1 VPILPHALSTPVA
14 RALAATREALL
25 PASCLLCGGDG
36 ARPVLC
42 PGCQG
47 DLPLLPSAHC
57 PRCAEPTPYG
67 EHCGRCLHAPLHFD
81 RAFALFL
88 YDFPLDR
95 LIHALKYGHR
105 LGVAAWFGAGLAEA
119 IAPAAGFLVVPMPL
133 HPQRLK
139 ERGFNQAG
147 EIARPLARRLGLSCA
162 SEALLR
168 TRDTAAQASLPLA
181 KRTGNVRGAF
191 ECRQDFSGRSIL
203 LVDDVMTTGATLDEA
218 ARSLKLHGAT
228 TVWAAVVARAAKP

>member
-1 VPILPHALSTPVA
+1 MPILPHALSTPVA

-203 LVDDVMTTGATLDEA
+203 LVDDVMTTGATVAEA
-218 ARSLKLHGAT
+218 SRALLRAGA
-228 TVWAAVVARAAKP
+228 AAVHVWVLARTPES